1 MGDFMS
7 SMSSIYNQSP
17 SALLLAF
24 VLLSLA
30 VAVPV
35 ENRAIHQAR
44 TQAGTV
50 VPEEAP
56 QVELIT
62 AQAEESASPKKVID
76 AVTASQ
82 VAESAALTA
91 QAALKREN
99 LKAAEAMKNAMD
111 AADSAF
117 IDAKSE
123 LDDSKGAF
131 TKAKAAYAAATA
143 DVATKLKQLKEANN
157 VRHEARAAAAKESA
171 MKKAA
176 GEAQIMTALNS
187 AKVAAAAAGASDV
200 AAATTTTEGPETVQ

>member
-1 MGDFMS
+1 
-7 SMSSIYNQSP
+7 MSSIYNQSP
-17 SALLLAF
+17 SAHFMLLAA

-35 ENRAIHQAR
+35 ETDVRAAHIVHVK
-44 TQAGTV
+44 AGSL
-50 VPEEAP
+50 VPEAVP
-56 QVELIT
+56 QVQLIQ
-62 AQAEESASPKKVID
+62 AQAKEDASPKKVID

-91 QAALKREN
+91 QANLKAQN
-99 LKAAEAMKNAMD
+99 LKAATAMKNAMD

-117 IDAKSE
+117 IDAKSA
-123 LDDSKGAF
+123 LDDSKAVF

-143 DVATKLKQLKEANN
+143 SVATKLKELKEANN

-187 AKVAAAAAGASDV
+187 AKIAAAAAGASDV
-200 AAATTTTEGPETVQ
+200 AAATAGQSPQ